1 VDVSAEH
8 GRWQAAARAHL
19 LQHFA
24 RNGAFGPEA
33 GELPI
38 IDQAD
43 GIRVRDTS
51 GRWWIDGLSSL
62 FCAQLGHG
70 LGERFAEVAGAQLAS
85 VPYTTNWGM
94 ASIPAVRL
102 AEELARRAP
111 AGLEKVLFTSGGSE
125 SVEAAWK
132 LVRSFHHAN
141 GQPERDVAVARR
153 IAYHGVTLGA
163 LSFTGVPAMKEPFGR
178 PAVETVRVSHT
189 GAYREPDAGDER
201 ARCARLLA
209 EVDEVV
215 RGVGPERVAMLIAEP
230 IQNAGGCLVPPHGYW
245 RGLRELADVHGFLL
259 VADEVI
265 SGFGRVGELFAVER
279 YGGAPDLVTLAK
291 GITSA
296 HAPMGAVLVSDQVA
310 EHLYAPGRTLLHG
323 ITFGG
328 HPVSA
333 AIALRNLELFDE
345 LGVLAHVRALTPLL
359 AQEMERLLQLDC
371 VGDVRG
377 DGFFWAAELVTDA
390 TDDGRLTPAQRERV
404 IRQALPAALR
414 EVALIARPDDRGEA
428 VVQIAPPL
436 IADADDLRA
445 IVDRLGEAIAAAAPA
460 LRTPAS
466 VP

>member
-1 VDVSAEH
+1 
-8 GRWQAAARAHL
+8 
-19 LQHFA
+19 
-24 RNGAFGPEA
+24 
-33 GELPI
+33 
-38 IDQAD
+38 
-43 GIRVRDTS
+43 
-51 GRWWIDGLSSL
+51 
-62 FCAQLGHG
+62 
-70 LGERFAEVAGAQLAS
+70 
-85 VPYTTNWGM
+85 
-94 ASIPAVRL
+94 
-102 AEELARRAP
+102 
-111 AGLEKVLFTSGGSE
+111 
-125 SVEAAWK
+125 
-132 LVRSFHHAN
+132 
-141 GQPERDVAVARR
+141 
-153 IAYHGVTLGA
+153 
-163 LSFTGVPAMKEPFGR
+163 
-178 PAVETVRVSHT
+178 
-189 GAYREPDAGDER
+189 
-201 ARCARLLA
+201 
-209 EVDEVV
+209 V